1 MFKERDMSKNIRFLR
16 EERGLKLSD
25 FEQFGIKVGTLSNY
39 ELGKTEPK
47 LRF

>member
-25 FEQFGIKVGTLSNY
+25 FEQFGIVGTLSNY